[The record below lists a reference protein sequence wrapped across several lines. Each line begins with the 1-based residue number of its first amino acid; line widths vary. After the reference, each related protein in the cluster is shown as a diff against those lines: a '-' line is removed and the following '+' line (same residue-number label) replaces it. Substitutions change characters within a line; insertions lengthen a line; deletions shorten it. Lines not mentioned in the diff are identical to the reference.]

1 MKRPLLAALSVAAAL
16 GGLATIS
23 RSQDDAKIE
32 PLKRRVNDF
41 FRQLAQEKDPAIAFD
56 RLLEGGPLERH
67 PRIKVLVEKV
77 ANFDSKYGDFS
88 AAVPISERAVGPD
101 QQVVL
106 LKYLYEAQEYPVV
119 WNFTFYR
126 QPASRLGDTR
136 KWVVVGVRFD
146 TDLEALA
153 QTSPTRARSAGG

>member
-1 MKRPLLAALSVAAAL
+1 MKRPLLAALLVGAAL
-16 GGLATIS
+16 VGLATIS

-32 PLKRRVNDF
+32 PIKRRVNDF
-41 FRQLAQEKDPAIAFD
+41 FRQLAKEKDPEIAFD

-77 ANFDSKYGDFS
+77 TNFDSKYGVFS
-88 AAVPISERAVGPD
+88 AAVPIAERTVGPD

-119 WNFTFYR
+119 WHFTFYR

-136 KWVVVGVRFD
+136 KWVAVGVRFD

-153 QTSPTRARSAGG
+153 KVNPARVKSAGG